1 MATLSR
7 AARRDVLAA
16 TPLFHSLA
24 REDLEALADLA
35 AERRAP
41 RGTVVMR
48 QGDDGASM
56 MVLVSGRLR
65 AGATSADGR
74 EATISLFEP
83 GSVLGEIA
91 LLDGGRRSLDITAM
105 ADSMLL
111 VIERRDFLPF
121 LRARPELML
130 RLLVLLCGR
139 LRQASTALEELALS
153 PLSVRLARLLL
164 SLAASHGASTP
175 EGTRIRLRLS
185 QRELGAQVA
194 ATRESV
200 NKQIRQWEEAGLL
213 GEQDGQM
220 VVRRPDALRAVADG
234 EAK

>member
-16 TPLFHSLA
+16 TPLFHSLV

-56 MVLVSGRLR
+56 MVLVSGRMR

-74 EATISLFEP
+74 EATMGLIEA
-83 GSVLGEIA
+83 GGVLGEIA

-164 SLAASHGASTP
+164 GLATSHGISTP

-200 NKQIRQWEEAGLL
+200 NKQLRQWQEAGLL
-213 GEQDGQM
+213 GETDGQM

-234 EAK
+234 AAG